1 MKPITVIMDMQLGR
15 SERKLLHTVR
25 HLSTRSRL
33 IDAALTSTGI
43 YGTEL
48 DYRALTRQS
57 ATLPHNFV
65 SCVLAIILDVVQ
77 TYCPN

>member
-1 MKPITVIMDMQLGR
+1 MDMELGR
-15 SERKLLHTVR
+15 SGRKLLRTLR

-33 IDAALTSTGI
+33 IDAALTSTGM

-48 DYRALTRQS
+48 DYRTLTGQL
-57 ATLPHNFV
+57 ATLPYNFV

-77 TYCPN
+77 PY